1 MVIGFL
7 VAGAGIIV
15 MGSFVHNIYGV
26 VMASIQAD
34 GSAMGSFTGVVS
46 TVGFVIIYC
55 VLMNSVIHGCFNAI
69 HIVPDQV
76 LAWVGGHGTNSG
88 QFGRDVASNTGHT
101 VAGVIQRPN
110 GPKIP
115 GASNDGKAGQGAT
128 PPQADR
134 LAIIKGM
141 AMGFWDAWNAGG
153 ASQGDLNQ
161 AFENGKKQ
169 GHNDMARW
177 CNNLQ
182 DLVLEEAAM
191 SVGQRVVLDLTL
203 DALRKAD
210 PMHWL
215 LVREN
220 RLRIAGAVRDK
231 ALKDY
236 TYTGISTPNG
246 AVYHKM
252 QNGFLE
258 KRVITD
264 GEVVRRRQEAWRGGD
279 GDDDGGGRIY

>member
-1 MVIGFL
+1 MGQRTAHGYLFFLNVLVRPALMVIGFL

-128 PPQADR
+128 PPQA
-134 LAIIKGM
+134 G
-141 AMGFWDAWNAGG
+141 
-153 ASQGDLNQ
+153 SPS
-161 AFENGKKQ
+161 
-169 GHNDMARW
+169 
-177 CNNLQ
+177 NN
-182 DLVLEEAAM
+182 
-191 SVGQRVVLDLTL
+191 
-203 DALRKAD
+203 
-210 PMHWL
+210 
-215 LVREN
+215 
-220 RLRIAGAVRDK
+220 
-231 ALKDY
+231 
-236 TYTGISTPNG
+236 
-246 AVYHKM
+246 
-252 QNGFLE
+252 
-258 KRVITD
+258 
-264 GEVVRRRQEAWRGGD
+264 
-279 GDDDGGGRIY
+279 

>member
-1 MVIGFL
+1 
-7 VAGAGIIV
+7 
-15 MGSFVHNIYGV
+15 
-26 VMASIQAD
+26 
-34 GSAMGSFTGVVS
+34 
-46 TVGFVIIYC
+46 
-55 VLMNSVIHGCFNAI
+55 
-69 HIVPDQV
+69 
-76 LAWVGGHGTNSG
+76 
-88 QFGRDVASNTGHT
+88 
-101 VAGVIQRPN
+101 
-110 GPKIP
+110 
-115 GASNDGKAGQGAT
+115 
-128 PPQADR
+128 
-134 LAIIKGM
+134 
-141 AMGFWDAWNAGG
+141 MGFWDAWNAGG

-264 GEVVRRRQEAWRGGD
+264 GEVVGVVRKHGEAATAMTMGEVEFTD
-279 GDDDGGGRIY
+279 GFAGKAGEGSSAPTPTGSPTP